1 MQKIWK
7 RLAAGCLAALM
18 VLSFGACKDDGGKG
32 GGDDN
37 LNIQPLEGENPVD
50 LGGETFKIVD
60 WASSR
65 WNRENNGTPYYDAW
79 QRVLDEV
86 EYLYNCKIELEV
98 VSLGE
103 LFNQLQPE
111 IMAGGNYADV
121 VVATQWAFGQLI
133 GANLMADLN
142 ELPVNWDNPWWN
154 QNIRR
159 IATVRG
165 KTYAANGSFI
175 FDAAQTWLLYY
186 NEAIW
191 DELQLPD
198 PYDLVNSGKWTVD
211 KLRDYSRRAM
221 RDNDGTGAVDSKD
234 DRWGLIAPG
243 GDFCRTF
250 FMSLGGHCFTTN
262 EEGRVELA
270 CNNQKTFD
278 IVEKMANMMQRDK
291 SVCGLKFENMQEYAT
306 RFAQGNALFF
316 AYMPGFDAMKDVEG
330 SWGVMPLPKF
340 DESQEE
346 YMSGVDHNAPV
357 FGVTSTNEDRFDKVG
372 TLLEALGRHAV
383 ILEEIYWPD
392 YEATYWRHP
401 EDAQIVADYVAKH
414 GQYDMSQLMQNCN
427 KAFLVPMNL
436 VGNNAW
442 GPGTDFASAIQA
454 SAEAVT
460 TIIDEYFAYEDTAAE

>member
-1 MQKIWK
+1 MQTIWK

-18 VLSFGACKDDGGKG
+18 VLSFGACNGDGGNG
-32 GGDDN
+32 GGDET
-37 LNIQPLEGENPVD
+37 LNIQPLEGETPVS
-50 LGGETFKIVD
+50 LGGETFKVVD
-60 WASSR
+60 WSSNR

-86 EYLYNCKIELEV
+86 ETLYDCKIELQVTSME
-98 VSLGE
+98 E
-103 LFNQLQPE
+103 LFLQIQPE
-111 IMAGGNYADV
+111 VMAGGSYADI
-121 VVATQWAFGQLI
+121 VVATQWAFGKLI

-142 ELPVNWDNPWWN
+142 ELSVNWDNPWWN
-154 QNIRR
+154 QNIRG
-159 IATVRG
+159 ITTVGG

-186 NEAIW
+186 NDTIW
-191 DELQLPD
+191 NELQLPD

-250 FMSLGGHCFTTN
+250 FMSLGGHFFETN
-262 EEGRVELA
+262 EEGRVALA
-270 CNNQKTFD
+270 CNNQKTYD
-278 IVEKMANMMQRDK
+278 IVEKMANIMQRDK
-291 SVCGLKFENMQEYAT
+291 SVCTLKFENMAEYAT

-316 AYMPGFDAMKDVEG
+316 AYMPGFDGLKDMED

-357 FGVTSTNEDRFDKVG
+357 FGVTSTNEDRFDKIG
-372 TLLEALGRHAV
+372 ILLEALGRHAV

-414 GQYDMSQLMQNCN
+414 GQYDMAQIMQNCN
-427 KAFLVPMNL
+427 SAFLAPVNL

-442 GPGTDFASAIQA
+442 GPGNDFASAIQA
-454 SAEAVT
+454 SSEAIT
-460 TIIDEYFAYEDTAAE
+460 TIIDEYFAANAEAAK